1 MTVQRVAAPG
11 GRRGMPAIRATLPLA
26 PALTYFAA
34 FLVGP
39 LVVLGAFSL
48 FTFRDLQWV
57 PELTLDNYVE
67 ALTSPA
73 FRTILLRTLSVA
85 LAVTVTVLVIAY
97 PFAYVAT
104 FVFPRRRQLLFF
116 LVLVT
121 LFGSYL
127 VRIYAWRTILGAEG
141 VINGTLV
148 GLGIVDEPLGALL
161 NSPLAVGIALTNFL
175 VPLAVLPIYSA
186 MQNISPALLEAAR
199 DLGAGSIR
207 VVRTV
212 ALPLTMPGLRVAAAF
227 TFIAAASDFATPALL
242 GGATG
247 RMAGGAIQR
256 EFGSTLDWPL
266 GAALAITLIAIL
278 VLIMGLIWYLMGRL
292 AR

>member
-1 MTVQRVAAPG
+1 V
-11 GRRGMPAIRATLPLA
+11 L
-26 PALTYFAA
+26 YFLA

-39 LVVLGAFSL
+39 IVVLAVFSV

-57 PELTLDNYVE
+57 PELTLDNYVH
-67 ALTSPA
+67 ALTDVSYRA
-73 FRTILLRTLSVA
+73 IVLRTLLVA
-85 LAVTVTVLVIAY
+85 FLVTAVVLLVAY
-97 PFAYVAT
+97 PFSFIAT
-104 FVFPRRRQLLFF
+104 FVFPRRRQVLFF

-141 VINGTLV
+141 VINATLLSL
-148 GLGIVDEPLGALL
+148 GLVDEPLRGLL

-175 VPLAVLPIYSA
+175 IPLAVLPIYAA
-186 MQNISPALLEAAR
+186 MQNLSPGLLEASR
-199 DLGAGSIR
+199 DLGAGRWQVIR
-207 VVRTV
+207 SV
-212 ALPLTMPGLRVAAAF
+212 ALPLTMPGVRVAGAF

-242 GGATG
+242 GGAGG

-256 EFGSTLDWPL
+256 EFGTTLDWPL
-266 GAALAITLIAIL
+266 GAALAITLIGVVVVVIGMSWWAL
-278 VLIMGLIWYLMGRL
+278 GRL